1 MTNPTNLAKTNDFL
15 SNMRPIARRFGWMFL
30 TLCLL
35 AAYLLLNF
43 GPRGIVPANLTM
55 YVLQPAMWLA
65 IAFLA
70 LWLWAV
76 AGDQVNFLEHRSLIL
91 SAAMIGGLQMAVS
104 IVFGFLAGFGNSPYA
119 HAFFM
124 TLLNLWFV
132 ATKLV
137 GIETARW
144 YLGKTV
150 GKMNPGL
157 GYLVAWVVP
166 LILLVPLIKFNGLE
180 QPEHVFRLVGG
191 TLIPSASENLL
202 AAYLAISAGP
212 LASIAYLGV
221 MQAFEWLSPI
231 LPDLPWLGV
240 AFVGALVPLLGLMV
254 LNHQENSLMDE
265 AGTQSE
271 SKKKGE
277 GNASAGSLLLVL
289 TLAVGVIWL
298 NSGALGVRPSLISG
312 NSMNPMLYP
321 GDVVITRILAPEQ
334 VQVGDVI
341 RFHRDGIDVV
351 HRVKEVQTNGSTPV
365 FITRGDNNNVDDS
378 PVMADQ
384 LEGKVVL
391 TIPKV
396 GWVGIFFR
404 KALASVGGTP

>member
-1 MTNPTNLAKTNDFL
+1 
-15 SNMRPIARRFGWMFL
+15 MFL
-30 TLCLL
+30 TVCLL

-43 GPRGIVPANLTM
+43 GPRGIVSANLNL

-70 LWLWAV
+70 LWLWGV
-76 AGDQVNFLEHRSLIL
+76 AGEQVNFLEHRSLIL
-91 SAAMIGGLQMAVS
+91 SAALIGGLQVAVS
-104 IVFGFLAGFGNSPYA
+104 ILFGFLAGFGNSPYA
-119 HAFFM
+119 HTFFM
-124 TLLNLWFV
+124 ILFNLWFV

-150 GKMNPGL
+150 GTINAGL
-157 GYLVAWVVP
+157 GYLIGWLVP
-166 LILLVPLIKFNGLE
+166 LILLIPVGKFSLLG
-180 QPEHVFRLVGG
+180 QPESAFRLVGG
-191 TLIPSASENLL
+191 TLIPGASENLL

-231 LPDLPWLGV
+231 LPDLPWLAS

-254 LNHQENSLMDE
+254 LNRQQTSQDVAPEDTN
-265 AGTQSE
+265 
-271 SKKKGE
+271 KKEQGKE
-277 GNASAGSLLLVL
+277 NASAGSWLLVL
-289 TLAVGVIWL
+289 MLAVGVIWL

-321 GDVVITRILAPEQ
+321 GDVVITRVLAPEQ

-351 HRVKEVQTNGSTPV
+351 HRVKEVQTNGSNSV

-384 LEGKVVL
+384 LEGKVIL